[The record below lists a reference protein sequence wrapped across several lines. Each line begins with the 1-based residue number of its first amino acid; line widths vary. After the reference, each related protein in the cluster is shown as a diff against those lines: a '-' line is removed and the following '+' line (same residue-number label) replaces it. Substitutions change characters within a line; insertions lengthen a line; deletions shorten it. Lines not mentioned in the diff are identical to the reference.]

1 MKGKQRCKI
10 LKQIRKQ
17 IADANG
23 IEYAISECPHK
34 GDCAGTCPKC
44 ESEVA
49 YLERELEK
57 RRTAGKKVA
66 LAGIAAATVIT
77 SAACRKE
84 GFHPGDSNSNQFDG
98 DLSVS
103 DSLKTQTS
111 EFGDLSGVMSDIDG
125 ALVPPP
131 MLGTVDGIYSG
142 KPHDDARSVPEI
154 FDIVYGTPEGVK
166 ALLSGFRFDEVAAE
180 WQPYVCDCFVENGA
194 GYLYDGYSVH
204 LYKNSEGFVDA
215 VEVSA
220 N

>member
-1 MKGKQRCKI
+1 MKGKKRCKI

-57 RRTAGKKVA
+57 KRAAGKKLA

-84 GFHPGDSNSNQFDG
+84 GFRPGDSNSNQLDG
-98 DLSVS
+98 DLAVS
-103 DSLKTQTS
+103 DSSKTESS
-111 EFGDLSGVMSDIDG
+111 ERIEIDG
-125 ALVPPP
+125 EMLPPP

-142 KPHDDARSVPEI
+142 KPNDDETRSIPAL
-154 FDIVYGTPEGVK
+154 FDIVYGTPESVK
-166 ALLSGFRFDEVAAE
+166 VLLSGFRFDEVAAE

-215 VEVSA
+215 VEVSI